1 MKLIVGLGNPG
12 SKFAHSRHNVGF
24 YCVDCLAKRWGGK
37 LAERRKL
44 AMLGVMPT
52 SCPPVVLAKPR
63 TFMNL
68 SGEGVGYIL
77 TRFAAGPEDL
87 VVIYDDMDLPLGMI
101 RVRPRGGDGGHNGI
115 KSIITTLGT
124 QEFPRIRVGIGD
136 PPADVDEV
144 SYVLG
149 SFSSEEKPEV
159 EKAVETV
166 AEVVECLLREDI
178 EIVMNKFNRRSTESS

>member
-12 SKFAHSRHNVGF
+12 SRFARSRHNVGF
-24 YCVDCLAKRWGGK
+24 QCVDCLAKRWGIK
-37 LAERRKL
+37 LAERRKM
-44 AMLGVMPT
+44 AMLGLMPT

-68 SGEGVGYIL
+68 SGEGVEYIL

-87 VVIYDDMDLPLGMI
+87 VVIYDDMDLPLGRI
-101 RVRPRGGDGGHNGI
+101 RVRPRGSDGGHNGI

-124 QEFPRIRVGIGD
+124 QDFPRIRVGIGN

-178 EIVMNKFNRRSTESS
+178 EIVMNKFNRRSEEGS